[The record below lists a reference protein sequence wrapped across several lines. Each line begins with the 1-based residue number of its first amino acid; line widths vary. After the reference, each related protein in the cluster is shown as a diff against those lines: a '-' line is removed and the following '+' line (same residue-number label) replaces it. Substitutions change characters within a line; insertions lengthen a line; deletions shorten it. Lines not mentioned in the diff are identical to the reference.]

1 MNVVDDSPEPAT
13 TGVATGIAAAGVTTP
28 GIGEPGTTP
37 GTALGAAGI
46 LTGELPGL
54 PATEM
59 VVAVAVGTGA
69 MAAAG
74 VGAGVLP
81 V

>member
-1 MNVVDDSPEPAT
+1 MLKVAEARPDPAT
-13 TGVATGIAAAGVTTP
+13 TGVATGIDEPETTTGMVLGVAG
-28 GIGEPGTTP
+28 
-37 GTALGAAGI
+37 L
-46 LTGELPGL
+46 LTGVLPGL

-59 VVAVAVGTGA
+59 VVAMAVGTGA

>member
-1 MNVVDDSPEPAT
+1 MVARE
-13 TGVATGIAAAGVTTP
+13 GVATGIAAAGVTTP

-59 VVAVAVGTGA
+59 VVAVAVGGA
-69 MAAAG
+69 MAVAG
-74 VGAGVLP
+74 VGGGVLP